1 MEEKPAGNHRRASRE
16 AGRVLPAKALDARR
30 LPERALA
37 VKALPVKALPAK
49 VAVARAPLANP
60 AEGRNAPPHGNPAE
74 ESSLFRV
81 VRL

>member
-37 VKALPVKALPAK
+37 VKVPPAK
-49 VAVARAPLANP
+49 VAAARAPLANP
-60 AEGRNAPPHGNPAE
+60 AEGKNAPLLHANPAE
-74 ESSLFRV
+74 ESSLFQV